1 MRIGGI
7 RINANEDSS
16 TVHIIRDVRMRGEAL
31 SRTKRGIRATFI
43 SANHGGADG
52 FRFVGYEASGPKT
65 GPLTVAVVKA
75 KTEIARD
82 DEVARDVQR
91 LVRRNGGGLTRIR
104 PQGANY
110 PAGWTSTTL

>member
-1 MRIGGI
+1 MMCTV
-7 RINANEDSS
+7 DLS

-43 SANHGGADG
+43 STNHSGADG

-65 GPLTVAVVKA
+65 GPLTVAIVKA
-75 KTEIARD
+75 KSEIDHD

-91 LVRRNGGGLTRIR
+91 LVRRNGG
-104 PQGANY
+104 A
-110 PAGWTSTTL
+110 